1 MSDLEKEKAEML
13 TAALVSSGLL
23 ATIEGQINSAVTKGT
38 VTIAQAKNDKKILV
52 EQAAETMAKGLEGAF
67 NYLILKGFRIERIE
81 DAEDTSMATERGT
94 ESEGWIERKGQSVS
108 EGTGLEPEGASEG
121 NTERSGG
128 DET

>member
-23 ATIEGQINSAVTKGT
+23 ATIEGQIKNAVTTGK
-38 VTIAQAKNDKKILV
+38 VTIAQAKTDKKILV

-67 NYLILKGFRIERIE
+67 NYLILKGFRIERNE

-94 ESEGWIERKGQSVS
+94 ESKGRIEREGESIS
-108 EGTGLEPEGASEG
+108 EGTGIEPESTSEG
-121 NTERSGG
+121 RTEGSGG